1 MTIRVTAF
9 GQIKRYIENY
19 CGKISLPDDARL
31 ADLLHYIDRHW
42 SKELPEYLWNK
53 DKMGSKLYNK
63 ITSTTLNDIIRR
75 NTDLS
80 ENSDDDL
87 PQKIFF
93 V

>member
-1 MTIRVTAF
+1 MKIRVTAF

-53 DKMGSKLYNK
+53 DKKQFRGPVVIMVGNQAVTDHDTVLCDGQEVKLYK
-63 ITSTTLNDIIRR
+63 VL
-75 NTDLS
+75 
-80 ENSDDDL
+80 
-87 PQKIFF
+87 
-93 V
+93 VGG